1 MSHWSSFPRSEEQ
14 QRFEA
19 VLPPSEGWRNMK
31 KSNGR
36 SVRDDKQHASCFL
49 NGQYWTLVSR
59 ERGVRLPLQ
68 RENCYLSVPPL
79 FSPRPS
85 LNEVPA
91 LVFLEH
97 VI

>member
-31 KSNGR
+31 SNGR
-36 SVRDDKQHASCFL
+36 SVRDDKQRASCFL

-59 ERGVRLPLQ
+59 ERGVRLPPTKRELLSQ
-68 RENCYLSVPPL
+68 RASAVLSPPIL
-79 FSPRPS
+79 K
-85 LNEVPA
+85 
-91 LVFLEH
+91 
-97 VI
+97 